1 LLYLLLKPK
10 YRAILRNR
18 RIIIRKIIK
27 MYNMDIYKLY
37 QINLSKDKLNV
48 MIKGNSDD
56 WIELFLWG

>member
-1 LLYLLLKPK
+1 MLYLLLKPK

-18 RIIIRKIIK
+18 RIIIRKINK
-27 MYNMDIYKLY
+27 MYNMDIYMLY

>member
-1 LLYLLLKPK
+1 
-10 YRAILRNR
+10 
-18 RIIIRKIIK
+18 